1 MKIDADLHESVA
13 SCPECNGQEWFLI
26 LSGFGVDFEAIKS
39 FQCANCGFEIV
50 LRVYPEKH
58 MSDNTTDKGFD
69 SRNGA

>member
-1 MKIDADLHESVA
+1 MIMARIAELHESVA

-39 FQCANCGFEIV
+39 FQCANCGSRIE
-50 LRVYPEKH
+50 LKVYPEKH
-58 MSDNTTDKGFD
+58 TSEDKGFD